1 MGATLGCDAPRD
13 SAGRELNS
21 LRDPVLDVD
30 EPIVKGK
37 EGEIVRG
44 YLVHFVL
51 YPGLLFN
58 VNPPPLPAGGGR

>member
-1 MGATLGCDAPRD
+1 MGASLGCDAPRD

-44 YLVHFVL
+44 SRSFCPLSWD
-51 YPGLLFN
+51 LLFN
-58 VNPPPLPAGGGR
+58 VDPPPLPAGGGR